1 MNLTPLARRIALA
14 LAASPALVTLSL
26 GQTPPRVSA
35 GGETLEGTWTGKPA
49 VAVFRGIPYAA
60 PPVGSLRWKAPEPPR
75 PRPGLRAAVAAGPS
89 CPQSNRLDAFV
100 RGIAAAF
107 GRADQV
113 PASNRR
119 TSEDCLT
126 LNVWT
131 TDPRPASPGR
141 PVMVWIHGGSNL
153 SGEGSDPTYDGSA
166 LARRGVVVVTIN
178 YRLGA
183 LGFLA
188 HPALTAES
196 PHRTS
201 GNYGLLD
208 QIAALRWVQAE
219 IGKFGGDPTR
229 VTVFGESAGSLNL
242 LLLMAAPAA
251 RGLFQRAIA
260 QSGAP
265 MGMMPR
271 LAAAEPS
278 GLALAEALGIAANDL
293 TSLRT
298 VPADS
303 VRAAAD
309 RLQAAGRLTLG
320 PVVDGALLPD
330 APGRLFDR
338 GAQAAVPLLIG
349 SNARE
354 MSSLPYYLPRF
365 ERTVAGYQAYL
376 QGTAGPLAAKLGAL
390 YPAATD
396 GEVESTLISLVTDLF
411 FTCPSRFAA
420 RRMAKAG
427 APAWLYHFTRVRP
440 GGKTLGAYHGAEIAY
455 AFGTLE
461 AWLPNT
467 EEDRA
472 LSDVMMR
479 YWVRFA
485 ETGDPN
491 QPGLPNW
498 SAHTAES
505 DRYLELDTPPAAR
518 VGLRREACD
527 LADLSLPLTWGPI
540 PGPTR

>member
-1 MNLTPLARRIALA
+1 MLLAGQLRRGAVALA
-14 LAASPALVTLSL
+14 VLLALVDPAPA
-26 GQTPPRVSA
+26 QAPPRVTA
-35 GGETLEGTWTGKPA
+35 AGETLEGAWTGQPA

-60 PPVGSLRWKAPEPPR
+60 PPVGSLRWRPPEPPR
-75 PRPGLRAAVAAGPS
+75 PRSGLQAATASGPS

-107 GRADQV
+107 GRADRV

-131 TDPRPASPGR
+131 ADPRPASPGR

-153 SGEGSDPTYDGSA
+153 SGEGTDPAYDGSA

-196 PHRTS
+196 PDRTS

-219 IGKFGGDPTR
+219 IGAFGGDPTR

-251 RGLFQRAIA
+251 RGLFHRAIA

-265 MGMMPR
+265 MGVMPR

-365 ERTVAGYQAYL
+365 DRTVAGYQAYL
-376 QGTAGPLAAKLGAL
+376 QSTAGPLAARLGAL

-396 GEVESTLISLVTDLF
+396 GEVESALTSLVTDLF

-440 GGKTLGAYHGAEIAY
+440 GGEALGAYHGAEITY
-455 AFGTLE
+455 AFGNLE

-467 EEDRA
+467 GEDRA

-491 QPGLPNW
+491 QPGLPPW
-498 SAHTAES
+498 PAHTADS
-505 DRYLELDTPPAAR
+505 DRYLELDASPAVR
-518 VGLRREACD
+518 TGLRAEACD
-527 LADLSLPLTWGPI
+527 LADLGLPLTWGPV
-540 PGPTR
+540 PSPTR